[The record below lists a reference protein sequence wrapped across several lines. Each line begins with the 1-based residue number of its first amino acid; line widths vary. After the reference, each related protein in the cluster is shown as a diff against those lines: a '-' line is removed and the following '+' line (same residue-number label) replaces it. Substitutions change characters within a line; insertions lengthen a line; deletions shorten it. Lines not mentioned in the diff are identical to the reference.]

1 MVEAPNHLDR
11 LRTRTAWRFLAP
23 ALLVLALAAG
33 WPLART
39 VLYGFTDAWLGD
51 PESGAW
57 IGFENYLARH
67 DGLWTGLLADPQWW
81 RAAANTLLFAS
92 VSVALETVLGV
103 AIALVLNADFP
114 GRALVRAAVLV
125 PWAIPTVVSAKM
137 WGWMLNDQFGVIN
150 QALLALGAI
159 GAPLAWTADPRL
171 ALPTVILVDV
181 WKTTPFMALLALA
194 ALQLV
199 PKECYE
205 SARVDGARPVR
216 MFFDITLPIIRPALV
231 VAAAFR
237 ALDALRA
244 FDVIYVLTA
253 NDVNSMSLSVF
264 ARQQLAD
271 FQDVGYGSAA
281 ATLLFMLVAAAA
293 ALMLAAGRVRITQAG
308 VLQ

>member
-1 MVEAPNHLDR
+1 MVEARSPLDR
-11 LRTRTAWRFLAP
+11 LRSRTAWWFLAP
-23 ALLVLALAAG
+23 ALLILALAAG

-39 VLYGFTDAWLGD
+39 IALGFTDAWLGD

-57 IGFENYLARH
+57 IGLENYVARF
-67 DGLWTGLLADPQWW
+67 DGRWSGLLADPQWW
-81 RAAANTLLFAS
+81 RAAWNTLLFAS
-92 VSVALETVLGV
+92 VSVALETVLGL
-103 AIALVLNADFP
+103 AIALVLNASFP
-114 GRALVRAAVLV
+114 GRPLVRAAVLV

-159 GAPLAWTADPRL
+159 SAPLAWTAHPDL
-171 ALPTVILVDV
+171 VLPTVILVDV

-194 ALQLV
+194 ALQLL

-205 SARVDGARPVR
+205 SARVDGAGPVR
-216 MFFDITLPIIRPALV
+216 IFFTITLPIIRPAIV

-237 ALDALRA
+237 ALDALRT

-253 NDVNSMSLSVF
+253 NDVNSMSLAVF

-271 FQDVGYGSAA
+271 FQDIGYGSAA
-281 ATLLFMLVAAAA
+281 STLLFFLVALAA
-293 ALMLAAGRVRITQAG
+293 ALILVAGRVRITEAG
-308 VLQ
+308 TLQ

>member
-1 MVEAPNHLDR
+1 MVEATSHLDR
-11 LRTRTAWRFLAP
+11 LRTRTAWWFLAP
-23 ALLVLALAAG
+23 ALVVLAFAAG

-39 VLYGFTDAWLGD
+39 AMLGFTDAWLGD
-51 PESGAW
+51 PESGTW
-57 IGFENYLARH
+57 VGFENYLWRH
-67 DGLWTGLLADPQWW
+67 EGRWTGLLADPLWW

-92 VSVALETVLGV
+92 VSVTLETALGLV
-103 AIALVLNADFP
+103 IALVLNAEFR

-150 QALLALGAI
+150 QLLLALGAI
-159 GAPLAWTADPRL
+159 SAPIAWTADPQL

-205 SARVDGARPVR
+205 SARVDGAGPVR
-216 MFFDITLPIIRPALV
+216 VFFDITLPLIWPALV

-253 NDVNSMSLSVF
+253 NDAHSMSLSVF
-264 ARQQLAD
+264 ARQQLVD

-281 ATLLFMLVAAAA
+281 ATLLFILVAGAA
-293 ALMLAAGRVRITQAG
+293 ALILVAGRVRITEAG
-308 VLQ
+308 KLQ